1 VDDADV
7 AYRVFHAL
15 ALERAVYYLQET
27 LAHDGRDL
35 RALVVGGQVVAAIE
49 RVGLKAGMMDDAWV
63 PPKIEMRDALGLFQF
78 GLAISQVPKH
88 EQASQGVGQPSAD
101 RQALTVVKP
110 FQRTLP
116 DVACDRVEIGQGVG
130 ADQPV
135 AGLRRN
141 ARERGGQI
149 IAVMKYDFLADT
161 YESECIKVV
170 SVWSDFKDHDLPVR
184 PRKRIVYV
192 FDCRDKPERAPLTI
206 DPTGVWCR
214 PEGATF
220 IGGISPAES
229 EDPDCT
235 DFEIDY
241 KLYEDVVWPT
251 LAQRIPAFEALKLV
265 RAWVGHYDY
274 NTLDQNAIL
283 GPHPEVGNFYFA
295 NGFSGHGLQ
304 QSPAVGRAIA
314 ELIAYGEY
322 RSLDLR
328 RFGYERVAKN
338 LPILELNV
346 V

>member
-1 VDDADV
+1 
-7 AYRVFHAL
+7 
-15 ALERAVYYLQET
+15 
-27 LAHDGRDL
+27 
-35 RALVVGGQVVAAIE
+35 
-49 RVGLKAGMMDDAWV
+49 
-63 PPKIEMRDALGLFQF
+63 
-78 GLAISQVPKH
+78 
-88 EQASQGVGQPSAD
+88 
-101 RQALTVVKP
+101 
-110 FQRTLP
+110 
-116 DVACDRVEIGQGVG
+116 
-130 ADQPV
+130 
-135 AGLRRN
+135 
-141 ARERGGQI
+141 
-149 IAVMKYDFLADT
+149 
-161 YESECIKVV
+161 
-170 SVWSDFKDHDLPVR
+170 
-184 PRKRIVYV
+184 
-192 FDCRDKPERAPLTI
+192 
-206 DPTGVWCR
+206 VWCR
-214 PEGATF
+214 PEGASF